1 MAEVSASGPALLM
14 AAWNFNVDVAFLTGF
29 LRVLVVFEGVGL
41 TLLTTFLFSF
51 SSSVVTESL

>member
-1 MAEVSASGPALLM
+1 MAEVSASGPALLI
-14 AAWNFNVDVAFLTGF
+14 AAWNLSVDVAFLTGF